1 MLDRRAA
8 GRGVRDPLGQAPRI
22 AVLEDDDAL
31 RDDILLPAF
40 AARGFAAEGFARAA
54 DLYRRM
60 LSASFDVAVVD
71 IGLPDEDG
79 LSVARNLR
87 AGSQLGIVVLTG
99 TGGPA
104 ERIRAL
110 DEVADAWLSKPVET
124 GVVVATVGSVLRRV
138 HMPPATAEAEVVR
151 PGWRLAAGQWRL
163 LAPSGRAVEL
173 NRAERCVLAFL
184 FAAQGEAVARER
196 LIEELGEPL
205 HDFDPH
211 RLDMLVH
218 RLRRKVA
225 EELGEE
231 LPLRAVRGLG
241 YVFFADDAGT

>member
-8 GRGVRDPLGQAPRI
+8 GRGIRDPLGQAPRI

-40 AARGFAAEGFARAA
+40 SARGFDAEGFARAA

-60 LSASFDVAVVD
+60 VSASFDVAVID

-87 AGSQLGIVVLTG
+87 DGSALGIVVLTG
-99 TGGPA
+99 TGGTA

-124 GVVVATVGSVLRRV
+124 AIVVATVGSVLRRV
-138 HMPPATAEAEVVR
+138 RMPPAAADAEDAR
-151 PGWRLAAGQWRL
+151 PCWRLATGQWQL
-163 LAPSGRAVEL
+163 LAPSGRAVDL

-184 FAAQGEAVARER
+184 FAANGEPVARER

-225 EELGEE
+225 QEVAEA

-241 YVFFADDAGT
+241 YVFVADDDGT

>member
-1 MLDRRAA
+1 MPDRRDP
-8 GRGVRDPLGQAPRI
+8 VRPTRAEPVQVARI

-31 RDDILLPAF
+31 RDDILVPAF
-40 AARGFAAEGFARAA
+40 IARGFAAEGFARAA
-54 DLYRRM
+54 DLYRR
-60 LSASFDVAVVD
+60 LVSASFDVVVVD

-87 AGSQLGIVVLTG
+87 AGSSLGIVMLTG
-99 TGGPA
+99 TGGT
-104 ERIRAL
+104 EDRMRAL
-110 DEVADAWLSKPVET
+110 EETADAWLSKPVET
-124 GVVVATVGSVLRRV
+124 GVVVATVQSLLRRV
-138 HMPPATAEAEVVR
+138 GMPPNAAAESAR
-151 PGWRLAAGQWRL
+151 PCWRLAPGQWRL
-163 LAPSGRAVEL
+163 LAPCGQTVEL

-184 FAAQGEAVARER
+184 FAANGEPVARER

-225 EELGEE
+225 EEVADE

-241 YVFFADDAGT
+241 YVFVADDVGT